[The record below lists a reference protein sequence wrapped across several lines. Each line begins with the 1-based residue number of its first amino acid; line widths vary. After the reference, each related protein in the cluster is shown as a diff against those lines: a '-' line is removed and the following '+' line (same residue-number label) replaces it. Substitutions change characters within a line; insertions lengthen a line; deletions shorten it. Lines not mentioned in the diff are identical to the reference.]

1 MKFISFFPSSF
12 AFFFFQVGVG
22 FLPLM
27 LNGESILEDM
37 EHSVLIYSLDD
48 GPNSVASDKNSS
60 SMAGLSSLSEGLV
73 KVRTRAVVSLVSSDK
88 RVQAA
93 LRAMPAPLGMCFYL

>member
-1 MKFISFFPSSF
+1 
-12 AFFFFQVGVG
+12 
-22 FLPLM
+22 M

-37 EHSVLIYSLDD
+37 EHSVLIYNLDD

-93 LRAMPAPLGMCFYL
+93 LRAMPAPLGMCFIVIMRRI